1 MEYKFIPTV
10 LNATFDMSLWANN
23 SRETPNRVLGGMQCE
38 LFQDLTNVWVCSH
51 NTPQSQLIKVQFV
64 GSN

>member
-1 MEYKFIPTV
+1 
-10 LNATFDMSLWANN
+10 MSLWANN
-23 SRETPNRVLGGMQCE
+23 SRKTPNRVLGGMQCE
-38 LFQDLTNVWVCSH
+38 LFQDLINVWVSSY